1 MSELELMGY
10 TSAKNISKRVYPSN
24 DSIAVEKQKKLSQL
38 NRFLSPFITSDLW
51 MVAIILHYYI
61 GN

>member
-1 MSELELMGY
+1 MGY